1 VGRKEVT
8 ETENYVIK
16 KLKSALGRLVGPS
29 EWAPLPSVIG
39 SVEQAPGRNTIVR
52 VGKMTIDDPDERSG
66 SWTQTEH
73 IALKPSER
81 DELIDVLSS
90 HQECRTVK
98 IGDTVGAGYVV
109 MGVHYVNATADPHMR
124 TGTALAWNDRKRE
137 YAVFTIDA
145 RGNAD
150 NGLYREDSQRALNA
164 YTARMNDHLFRH
176 FNSTPPTLT
185 YAAVPERDRL
195 TVTS

>member
-1 VGRKEVT
+1 M
-8 ETENYVIK
+8 IK

-39 SVEQAPGRNTIVR
+39 SVEQPISGNTVLR
-52 VGKMTIDDPDERSG
+52 VGKMTIDDPDKRSG

-73 IALKPSER
+73 IALKPKER
-81 DELIDVLSS
+81 DELIDVLKS
-90 HQECRTVK
+90 HQECQTVE
-98 IGDTVGAGYVV
+98 IGDTVGMGCVV

-124 TGTALAWNDRKRE
+124 TGTALAWDDHRRE
-137 YAVFTIDA
+137 YVVFTIDA
-145 RGNAD
+145 YGNAD
-150 NGLYREDSQRALNA
+150 NGLYRKDQQRALNA

-185 YAAVPERDRL
+185 YAHVPEPDRL